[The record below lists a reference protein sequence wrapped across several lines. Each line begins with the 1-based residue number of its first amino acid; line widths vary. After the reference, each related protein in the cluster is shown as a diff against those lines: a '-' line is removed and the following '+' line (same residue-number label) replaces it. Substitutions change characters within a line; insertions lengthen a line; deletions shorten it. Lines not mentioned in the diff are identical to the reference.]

1 MRTRLFLVAMAAAVG
16 IAGPAALAW
25 AAPTHAVK
33 QGETLSEIAAKVRI
47 PLAELARANQIADPD
62 RILAGQTLVLPA
74 AGGGGGASTGYVVKA
89 GDSLSGV
96 AARLGVPEKALA
108 AANRIPDPD
117 DIKAGQVLVLPA
129 AGGGASGGVVV
140 GKGETLSAVAARV
153 GVPVARLAEANGI
166 PDPDL
171 VPAGKVLTVPAGAAP
186 AGSALAA
193 GAALPAGR
201 VLTVPGTW
209 VCPVKGATFV
219 NDFGYQR
226 PDAPGTSHQGVDL
239 FAPRGTP
246 VVAPVSGVVG
256 RYPNDAGGLAFQ
268 LFGDDGVRYYGA
280 HLEAD
285 GAVGPVKAGT
295 VIGYV
300 GTTGDARGTSPHL
313 HLESHPGGGAAVNPY
328 PTLVGACR

>member
-1 MRTRLFLVAMAAAVG
+1 MRTRLFFVALAAAVVM
-16 IAGPAALAW
+16 AGPVAFAW
-25 AAPTHAVK
+25 AAPTHTVK
-33 QGETLSEIAAKVRI
+33 PGETLSEIAAKVRI

-62 RILAGQTLVLPA
+62 HIVAGHTLVLPA
-74 AGGGGGASTGYVVKA
+74 GGGGASTGYVVEA
-89 GDSLSGV
+89 GENLTEV
-96 AARLGVPEKALA
+96 AARLGVPAKALA
-108 AANRIPDPD
+108 EANRLADPD
-117 DIKAGQVLVLPA
+117 RIRAGQVLVLPS

-140 GKGETLSAVAARV
+140 ARGETLSAVASRV

-166 PDPDL
+166 ADPDL
-171 VPAGKVLTVPAGAAP
+171 VPAGKSLTVPAGGRPAAAPPAAPPP
-186 AGSALAA
+186 AGS
-193 GAALPAGR
+193 

-209 VCPVKGATFV
+209 VCPVKGATFG

-226 PDAPGTSHQGVDL
+226 PDVPGAPHQGVDL

-246 VVAPVSGVVG
+246 VVAPVSGVLG

-313 HLESHPGGGAAVNPY
+313 HFEAHPAGGAAVNPY